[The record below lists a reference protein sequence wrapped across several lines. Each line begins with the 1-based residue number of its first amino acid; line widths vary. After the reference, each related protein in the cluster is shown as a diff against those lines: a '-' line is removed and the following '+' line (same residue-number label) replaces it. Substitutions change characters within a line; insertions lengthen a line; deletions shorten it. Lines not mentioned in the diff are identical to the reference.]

1 MMVEQLL
8 AYWISGMQQILDMGI
23 IEQSS
28 GEVWKKEARIREGVE
43 WEEQMLYFSGVS
55 FSHCGLKSW
64 RDD

>member
-28 GEVWKKEARIREGVE
+28 GEV
-43 WEEQMLYFSGVS
+43 
-55 FSHCGLKSW
+55 
-64 RDD
+64 